1 MRKTLLQTL
10 NRALGRINATEYAPV
25 TIDSLQRRLSEELDW
40 LDACPGRESLIVILQ
55 ELAALDAIETEVQ
68 LVKIKLDD
76 LANVELSVQTMDSL
90 YPLIEEES

>member
-1 MRKTLLQTL
+1 MLEPIIEDIITTRKKTLDTYATPNLETPGAYDVPAA
-10 NRALGRINATEYAPV
+10 NRE
-25 TIDSLQRRLSEELDW
+25 
-40 LDACPGRESLIVILQ
+40 IVLQ
-55 ELAALDAIETEVQ
+55 ELTALDAVETEVQ